1 MSDDAA
7 PAPKKKGGKMKL
19 IIMLVGGLVLVG
31 GGVAGGM
38 FAAGMGLG
46 GAHGGQKAHPKARR
60 LVLRPGQSED
70 PTIAFKA
77 VGSFQPDPHLYKASY
92 YTMDQPF

>member
-7 PAPKKKGGKMKL
+7 PAPKKKGKKKL
-19 IIMLVGGLVLVG
+19 IILVVGGLVLVG

-46 GAHGGQKAHPKARR
+46 GAHAGAHVDPDAPK
-60 LVLRPGQSED
+60 LVLRAGQQDALERPGEFLSIVG
-70 PTIAFKA
+70 PA
-77 VGSFQPDPHLYKASY
+77 VEQ
-92 YTMDQPF
+92 